1 MLTIVSLVLAIIG
14 GLNWFV
20 VGVADFNFISWVF
33 SGNLYVIAR
42 ILYVIVGLAGLWLI
56 GYLVRKGKS
65 IDSTTSRNEA
75 RA

>member
-1 MLTIVSLVLAIIG
+1 MITIISMVLAIIG

-20 VGVADFNFISWVF
+20 VGIADFNFISWVF

-42 ILYVIVGLAGLWLI
+42 IIYVLVGLASMWLI

-65 IDSTTSRNEA
+65 IDSMDSHKEV

>member
-1 MLTIVSLVLAIIG
+1 MVTIISLVLAIIG

-20 VGVADFNFISWVF
+20 VGIADFNFISWVF

-42 ILYVIVGLAGLWLI
+42 IIYVLVGLASLWLI

-65 IDSTTSRNEA
+65 IDSTTSRSEA
-75 RA
+75 HA